1 MTREDALNKAI
12 GILTYHQVNF
22 CKSKEAVANMN
33 EIINALE
40 KIDQECEG
48 DVPDINIGKI
58 GKDATATDCVKRQD
72 VEDAIYDYSRSC
84 DVNYAQIMEFID
96 KLPSVQ
102 PKIGHWVKVIEENGH
117 AFYLC
122 SVCKEGTDENY
133 DWCPFC
139 GCKMQE
145 VKNE

>member
-145 VKNE
+145 VEG

>member
-1 MTREDALNKAI
+1 
-12 GILTYHQVNF
+12 
-22 CKSKEAVANMN
+22 MN
-33 EIINALE
+33 EFE
-40 KIDQECEG
+40 RVSDGG
-48 DVPDINIGKI
+48 DVPDINVGKI